1 MRKWI
6 AAGVLALVLTS
17 CTRYEPVEE
26 FPDIENDSAAVTTAP
41 EESTEAETEGG
52 EEAVIS
58 ISAYPDRERVKVK
71 GIYVSAY
78 VAGTGDMIDR
88 IIEQMDQTELNA
100 MVIDV
105 KDDQGRITFAMDS
118 PTVNEIG
125 ASKVFINDMPALIQK
140 LKDHNIYPI
149 ARVVAFRDPYLAE
162 QKPEW
167 SLHEADGSIYRD
179 SKGLAWVNP
188 YRREVWDYL
197 VEVGKKAGEIG
208 FSEIQFDYIR
218 FAVDRTMKNVVFDQE
233 DTQGRSKEEAITEF
247 IGYAYDQL
255 AREGLMVSA
264 DVFGTIIR
272 SGEDAQ
278 AVGQEYGEMARH
290 LDYLCPMIYP
300 SHYGDGN
307 FGIEHP
313 DMQPYDTILNA
324 LKGSKAVLAEA
335 KAENENG
342 RQAIVRPW
350 LQDFTASYLKNY
362 IDYGDEQVRAQIQAV
377 YDAGYDEWLLWDAG
391 VSYHYGGLLTPEE
404 AAREEKEIQES
415 RAEADRIEESRAAES
430 AAAAESGGGTA
441 GTSGA
446 GT

>member
-6 AAGVLALVLTS
+6 AAGVLALALTG

-26 FPDIENDSAAVTTAP
+26 FPDIEYDSTAATEAAQ
-41 EESTEAETEGG
+41 ESTEAETEGG

-58 ISAYPDRERVKVK
+58 ISAYPERERVKVK

-167 SLHEADGSIYRD
+167 SLHVSDGGIYRD
-179 SKGLAWVNP
+179 NKGLAWVNP
-188 YRREVWDYL
+188 YCQEVWDYL

-218 FAVDRTMKNVVFDQE
+218 FAVDRTMKDVVFDPE
-233 DTQGRSKEEAITEF
+233 DTKGRSKEEAITEF
-247 IGYAYDQL
+247 ISYAYDAL
-255 AREGLMVSA
+255 AREG
-264 DVFGTIIR
+264 
-272 SGEDAQ
+272 
-278 AVGQEYGEMARH
+278 
-290 LDYLCPMIYP
+290 
-300 SHYGDGN
+300 
-307 FGIEHP
+307 
-313 DMQPYDTILNA
+313 
-324 LKGSKAVLAEA
+324 
-335 KAENENG
+335 
-342 RQAIVRPW
+342 
-350 LQDFTASYLKNY
+350 
-362 IDYGDEQVRAQIQAV
+362 
-377 YDAGYDEWLLWDAG
+377 
-391 VSYHYGGLLTPEE
+391 
-404 AAREEKEIQES
+404 
-415 RAEADRIEESRAAES
+415 
-430 AAAAESGGGTA
+430 
-441 GTSGA
+441 
-446 GT
+446 